1 MNASL
6 SREPVAIVTAK
17 IKDSWLDRTQRC
29 IEDAQPHLTFNK
41 DLSLHLQSTGRRRS
55 LRLSF
60 SSHIIIFRLHLS
72 IIVYAGPHIGSLRA
86 WGDTKG
92 NILSRKIADGETW
105 NFSLLICGS
114 IAGVRIDCFS
124 RKKIDGFVTQY
135 AQTVGSVC
143 CTLSVENDSDSICF
157 IRKTP
162 LRSPNSSF
170 DKSDSLSIPNL
181 FFYVRWCDISQR
193 ALSKAE
199 TTATTCCVKGKV
211 RKLHICICIRLHFSF
226 LIILFCCCCWRV
238 KVWQTVFV
246 LFQQLWQNSRVPPS
260 EKLCG
265 N

>member
-17 IKDSWLDRTQRC
+17 IKDSWRDRTQRC
-29 IEDAQPHLTFNK
+29 MEDAQPHLTFNK
-41 DLSLHLQSTGRRRS
+41 DLSLHLHSTGRRRS

-170 DKSDSLSIPNL
+170 DKSDSLSIPN
-181 FFYVRWCDISQR
+181 
-193 ALSKAE
+193 
-199 TTATTCCVKGKV
+199 
-211 RKLHICICIRLHFSF
+211 
-226 LIILFCCCCWRV
+226 
-238 KVWQTVFV
+238 
-246 LFQQLWQNSRVPPS
+246 
-260 EKLCG
+260 
-265 N
+265 